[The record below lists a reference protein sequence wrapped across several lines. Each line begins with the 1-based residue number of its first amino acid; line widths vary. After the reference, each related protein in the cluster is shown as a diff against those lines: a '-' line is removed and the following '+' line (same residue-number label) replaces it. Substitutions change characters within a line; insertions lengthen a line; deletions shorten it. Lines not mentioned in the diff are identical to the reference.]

1 MRGVVMSGTVNL
13 KQLTAAALHQALAPM
28 GVTPSMARRIQAAV
42 LRQGRLPF
50 DRTDLSAALLH
61 CVAAVSRIP
70 ELTRLDESVSARDG
84 FRRLLLRGDG
94 PEIIESVGIPLY
106 RDTPKARTVACV
118 SSQAGC
124 RMGCAF
130 CRTGRLGWQRDLAT
144 WEIVDQVIRVAQASS
159 SPVRGVVFMGMGEAF
174 LNYEA
179 ALTAAQILS
188 EPSGLAIAARAIT
201 FSTVGVVPA
210 IRRFSAERR
219 PYRLVVSL
227 TSADPE
233 RRRSLMPAEAAYPL
247 AELRDALAGYCA
259 AAGGRVTLAWTLIA
273 GFNTRDE
280 DARLLANWIGDLP
293 VRIDLIDVNDPDGIF
308 VPPDDTERNA
318 FRDSLRRW
326 VRAPVARRY
335 SGGADIG
342 AACGLLAGE
351 GQTVAGR
358 VRLRYI

>member
-1 MRGVVMSGTVNL
+1 MTGPVNL
-13 KQLTAAALHQALAPM
+13 KDLTAAAIHQALAPL
-28 GVTPSMARRIQAAV
+28 GVTPSLARRIQAAV
-42 LRQGRLPF
+42 LRRGVLPF
-50 DRTDLSAALLH
+50 DRSDLSAARLRR
-61 CVAAVSRIP
+61 VAAASRIP
-70 ELTRLDESVSARDG
+70 VLACLGEAVSARDG

-210 IRRFSAERR
+210 IRRFTAERR

-227 TSADPE
+227 TSADPA

-247 AELRDALAGYCA
+247 AELRAALAGYCA
-259 AAGGRVTLAWTLIA
+259 AGGARVTLAWTLIA

-280 DARLLANWIGDLP
+280 DARQLAAWIGDLP
-293 VRIDLIDVNDPDGIF
+293 VRIDLIDVNDPDGGF
-308 VPPDDTERNA
+308 VPPDEPERNA
-318 FRDSLRRW
+318 FRDALRRW

-342 AACGLLAGE
+342 AACGLLAGNGGARRGGIDE
-351 GQTVAGR
+351 V
-358 VRLRYI
+358 V